1 MDVIVDLPIKFAC
14 FPPLPSFFLAPLK
27 YLPLFNVQLSMLNTQ
42 HYNFFL
48 LDLRHVIKFPPVS
61 KTWNLRTSYL
71 AHPPGSPRLIRSRT
85 LRCVVAFVSFVINN
99 LYRVFL
105 GLVILFFLRL
115 LGDASTFIWKWWTNR
130 LVKLFPK
137 IRFSFIGFITHSHH
151 ILYSTQTTGV
161 RDALSRLSL
170 LLLWFEIPHV
180 FPILFNIRGGCF
192 LFRPP
197 PWHGLRCYSGWL
209 SQRG

>member
-71 AHPPGSPRLIRSRT
+71 AHPPGSPRLMRSRT

-115 LGDASTFIWKWWTNR
+115 LGDASTFIWK
-130 LVKLFPK
+130 
-137 IRFSFIGFITHSHH
+137 
-151 ILYSTQTTGV
+151 
-161 RDALSRLSL
+161 
-170 LLLWFEIPHV
+170 
-180 FPILFNIRGGCF
+180 
-192 LFRPP
+192 
-197 PWHGLRCYSGWL
+197 
-209 SQRG
+209 